1 MARLRPRKPPAPAAK
16 TRYPWIDERPAN
28 NTRSERRGMT
38 ETIRWQHFEPAT
50 LKAAAANDR
59 PVLMVI
65 TAPWCQYCRE
75 LLNTSFADPQ
85 VVSIVSDAFV
95 PVLVDAERRPDVNQR
110 YGTGAWPTIAWLTP
124 EGELIAHEN
133 FLTAEELR
141 RQVERVRTAWRQK
154 KPDILKGLRD
164 LWAHRD
170 DREPAPRSRLRR
182 EMVDDITDA
191 IYEKFD
197 HRYGGF
203 GEGSK
208 FPHPEALDFALVQV
222 SKRGDERMREVVT
235 LTLDRMME
243 SPLHDIDEGGFF
255 RFSRTQDWQTPNYE
269 KLLDQNALV
278 LRAYLEGYQVF
289 GRDAYARSAQGIA
302 KWMLTTMRDEQT
314 GAFAGSQH
322 GDADY
327 FVCGAEERSHRTPP
341 AIDRTVYCNA
351 NSLAISALLKASAV
365 LSEPAWR
372 EQAMQSL
379 HFLLEHLYD
388 GRDVFH
394 YWDGTYH
401 LPGLLSDQALLI
413 RALIDASQNTG
424 DADLLLPAEAIADRV
439 IARHKAPNG
448 GFFDIL
454 HDPGNQGSMRRR
466 NRSILDNSTLAES
479 LVRLS
484 YLSRRPEFYGEAVAA
499 LESFAEDYK
508 EYGYYVA
515 GYGRAVDLIF
525 YEPLFLTIVGERDSE
540 TSVELRRVALSPY
553 VPSRIVQMLDP
564 RHDPI
569 LLGRS
574 GFQVEDQPVVYLTV
588 GATTRGVART
598 PDELLLAIETIET
611 ERRQSL
617 G

>member
-1 MARLRPRKPPAPAAK
+1 
-16 TRYPWIDERPAN
+16 
-28 NTRSERRGMT
+28 MT
-38 ETIRWQHFEPAT
+38 DSIRWQHFEPAT

-75 LLNTSFADPQ
+75 LLGKSFADPQ
-85 VVSIVSDAFV
+85 VVQAVNESFV
-95 PVLVDAERRPDVNQR
+95 PVHVDAERRPDVNQR

-124 EGELIAHEN
+124 DGELIAHEN
-133 FLTAEELR
+133 FLRADELR
-141 RQVERVRTAWRQK
+141 RQLERVAEAWHRDK
-154 KPDILKGLRD
+154 NDIRRGLRE

-170 DREPAPRSRLRR
+170 ERAQIAHGRLRR

-191 IYEKFD
+191 MYEKFD
-197 HRYGGF
+197 HRHGGF

-243 SPLHDIDEGGFF
+243 SPLHDIVDGGFF
-255 RFSRTQDWQTPNYE
+255 RFSHTPDWHTPNFE

-278 LRAYLEGYQVF
+278 LRAYLEAYQVF
-289 GRDAYARSAQGIA
+289 GKDAYRRTAAGIVE
-302 KWMLTTMRDEQT
+302 WMLATMRDPHS
-314 GAFAGSQH
+314 GAFAGSQD
-322 GDADY
+322 GDPDW
-327 FVCGAEERSHRTPP
+327 FLGDREQRSQRDAPQL
-341 AIDRTVYCNA
+341 DRTTYCHANA
-351 NSLAISALLKASAV
+351 IAVSSLLKAGVV
-365 LSEPAWR
+365 LSQPTWR
-372 EQAMQSL
+372 AQAMVTAS
-379 HFLLEHLYD
+379 FLLDNLYD
-388 GRDVFH
+388 GQDVYH

-401 LPGLLSDQALLI
+401 LPGMLSDQAHLI

-424 DADLLLPAEAIADRV
+424 NADLLLPAEAIAERA
-439 IARHKAPNG
+439 IQRQKAPTG
-448 GFFDIL
+448 GFYDIL

-466 NRSILDNSTLAES
+466 NRSILDNATMAES

-484 YLSRRPEFYGEAVAA
+484 YLSRRPEFYREAIAA
-499 LESFAEDYK
+499 LESFAGDYK

-525 YEPLFLTIVGERDSE
+525 YEPLLLTIVGDRDSAAAI
-540 TSVELRRVALSPY
+540 ELRRTALSTY
-553 VPSRIVQMLDP
+553 VPSRIVQTLDP
-564 RHDPI
+564 RHDPV

-574 GFQVEDQPVVYLTV
+574 GFSAEAQPVVHLAV
-588 GATTRGVART
+588 GQTPCGTARS
-598 PDELLLAIETIET
+598 PAELLQQIERVER
-611 ERRQSL
+611 ERRAHL